1 MIAPDVP
8 ALTRLVERL
17 DLETLGDDHF
27 RGLLGAGRGRVFG
40 GMVAAQALV
49 AAGRTVED
57 GFAHSVHVHFLRPGR
72 HRLPIDWL
80 VTRLRDGRALALRQV
95 VGKQQNEIVAT
106 MTVSFATSQDG
117 LAHQD
122 PMPVVPPPEGL
133 PDSDDLKATIFGRVA
148 TSEVAGPLELRECD
162 PPTALPAV
170 GTPARR
176 ALWIRPRGKLPD
188 DPLLHT
194 AVLLFASDRALL
206 STAGRPHGLVWTPLV
221 GASLDHTVWLHGPVR
236 VDGWLLVAN
245 ESPVAAGGRALIL
258 GAIYTPDGTRIA
270 SVAQEG
276 IIRDLSARKAL
287 AAQR

>member
-1 MIAPDVP
+1 
-8 ALTRLVERL
+8 VE
-17 DLETLGDDHF
+17 E
-27 RGLLGAGRGRVFG
+27 
-40 GMVAAQALV
+40 
-49 AAGRTVED
+49 

-72 HRLPIDWL
+72 HQIPIDWL
-80 VTRLRDGRALALRQV
+80 VTRLRDGRALCVRQV
-95 VGKQQNEIVAT
+95 VGMQQNEIVAT
-106 MTVSFATSQDG
+106 ATLSFATTQDG

-133 PDSDDLKATIFGRVA
+133 PDADDLKATVFGRVA
-148 TSEVAGPLELRECD
+148 TSEVTGPLELRECD
-162 PPTALPAV
+162 PATALPAA

-176 ALWIRPRGKLPD
+176 ALWIRPRGTLPD

-194 AVLLFASDRALL
+194 AVLLFASDRAVL

-236 VDGWLLVAN
+236 VDGWLLAAN

-258 GAIYTPDGTRIA
+258 GAIYNRDGTRIA

-276 IIRDLSARKAL
+276 IIRDLAARKVP